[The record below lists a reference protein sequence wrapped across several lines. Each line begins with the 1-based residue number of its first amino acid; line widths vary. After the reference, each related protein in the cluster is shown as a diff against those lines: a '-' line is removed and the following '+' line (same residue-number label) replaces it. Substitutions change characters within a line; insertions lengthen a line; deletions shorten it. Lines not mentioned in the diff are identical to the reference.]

1 MDDTTVMFRPTGAR
15 ELALVRESGYRK
27 WPPRLPGQPIFY
39 PVTNHA
45 YAAQIARDWNVKET
59 GYGCV
64 TRFRV
69 LNSFADR
76 YPVQKVGGASHTE
89 WWIPAEDLDE
99 LNMSIV
105 GLIEVVE
112 EFTVATRPIADP

>member
-1 MDDTTVMFRPTGAR
+1 MTETTLMFRPTGAR
-15 ELALVRESGYRK
+15 ELALVRESGFRK

-45 YAAQIARDWNVKET
+45 YAAQIARDWNVKES

-64 TRFRV
+64 TRFHV
-69 LNSFADR
+69 LKSFADR
-76 YPVQKVGGASHTE
+76 YPIKKVGGATHTE
-89 WWIPAEDLDE
+89 WWIPADDLDE
-99 LNMSIV
+99 LNRSIV

-112 EFTVATRPIADP
+112 EFHPTSQPAAAP